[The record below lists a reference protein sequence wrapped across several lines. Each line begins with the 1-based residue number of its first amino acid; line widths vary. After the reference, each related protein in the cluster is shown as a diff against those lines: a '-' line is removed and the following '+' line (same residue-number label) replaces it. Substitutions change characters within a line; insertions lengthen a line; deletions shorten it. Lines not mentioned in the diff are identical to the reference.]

1 MSSPGTLAGDN
12 PFQLPGPPRLS
23 GRPSSESIQ
32 SLPHGHR
39 TSYGSGVDIRST
51 SFSGPSM
58 QREAAVTAIRTGS
71 LGHGNRVRSQMP
83 LSTISHPSPNSSL
96 TNVAIHAKRPSQH
109 QVVRRTPTIHP
120 AFISRVAEIFRQ
132 VLALGD
138 RLKDDLSY
146 SDAFDGREAVD
157 LLCDIIRTSDR
168 NLALL
173 LGRALD
179 SQRFFHDVTY
189 AHRLRDSTHEIYRF
203 KQLLPSPFAGPE
215 GATVDGR
222 PASRPTSKGYS
233 SGSITALTAM
243 SSGTSSPLATTPG
256 QTPATSTTT
265 VNQLSEAGRPRRV
278 SDASSE
284 DSLPV
289 GVFTLLTDCYS
300 PTCSRDSLCY
310 SINCP
315 RRLEVQKR
323 LNMKIEPGLNTEIA
337 EDVLLDT
344 KVGVRYLIIQESAP
358 LTFAWSTRKLEL
370 SGFNRFLKT

>member
-1 MSSPGTLAGDN
+1 
-12 PFQLPGPPRLS
+12 
-23 GRPSSESIQ
+23 
-32 SLPHGHR
+32 
-39 TSYGSGVDIRST
+39 
-51 SFSGPSM
+51 
-58 QREAAVTAIRTGS
+58 
-71 LGHGNRVRSQMP
+71 MP

>member
-1 MSSPGTLAGDN
+1 MSSPGTLASPD
-12 PFQLPGPPRLS
+12 PFQPPAAHRLT
-23 GRPSSESIQ
+23 GRPSSDSIQ
-32 SLPHGHR
+32 SIPYNQR
-39 TSYGSGVDIRST
+39 TSYGSGVDIRAT
-51 SFSGPSM
+51 SFSGASM

-71 LGHGNRVRSQMP
+71 LGHGSRVRSQMP
-83 LSTISHPSPNSSL
+83 LSTISQPSPNSSS
-96 TNVAIHAKRPSQH
+96 TNIAIHAKRPSQS
-109 QVVRRTPTIHP
+109 QVIRRTPTIHP
-120 AFISRVAEIFRQ
+120 AFISRVAEVFRQ
-132 VLALGD
+132 VVMLGD
-138 RLKDDLSY
+138 RIKDGLSY

-215 GATVDGR
+215 GAVVD
-222 PASRPTSKGYS
+222 SRPTSRPSSKGYS
-233 SGSITALTAM
+233 SGSITAMTAM
-243 SSGTSSPLATTPG
+243 SSGASSPLASTPAA
-256 QTPATSTTT
+256 TPATSTTT
-265 VNQLSEAGRPRRV
+265 VNQFADMGKSRRL

-344 KVGVRYLIIQESAP
+344 KVRSKDRSWCCEQ
-358 LTFAWSTRKLEL
+358 F
-370 SGFNRFLKT
+370 